1 MAEREGGGG
10 FAIGVIVGAVVGV
23 AVGLLFAPRPG
34 EETREILAEKGK
46 QIRDK
51 SAQVAAK
58 ARKAATEAVR
68 KAQAKLDEVAG

>member
-1 MAEREGGGG
+1 MAEREGGSG
-10 FAIGVIVGAVVGV
+10 FAIGFIVGAVVGV

-51 SAQVAAK
+51 SVDIAAK
-58 ARKAATEAVR
+58 AKKAAAEAVR
-68 KAQAKLDEVAG
+68 QAQAKLDEVTD